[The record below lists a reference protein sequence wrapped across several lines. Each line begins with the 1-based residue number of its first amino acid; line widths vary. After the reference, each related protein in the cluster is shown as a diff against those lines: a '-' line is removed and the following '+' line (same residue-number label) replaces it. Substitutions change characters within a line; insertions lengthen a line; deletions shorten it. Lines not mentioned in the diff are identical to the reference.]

1 MDYEESTP
9 AWRDD
14 LPPVDLDPAA
24 LTRVRFELADRVAVL
39 TLDRPSERN
48 AIDGRTL
55 VELTRALHH
64 CDRSDDVGAVVLT
77 GAGPVFCAG
86 SELTDDGFG
95 GEPTPDGDGLPWL
108 SPWQLRKPVLAAL
121 NGHAVGAGLTL
132 AMQCDVR
139 YVAEQAV
146 LSFPFVRLG
155 VVGEWM
161 GHWTAVRHLGVG
173 RAAELFFTGRRF
185 SGAEAAA
192 WGLAGR
198 ALPAE
203 DVLAETLALA
213 REVVAHASPVSVAVT
228 KRLLWEATTADAAR
242 AGRDERLLLEA
253 LLAGPDPREGVAA
266 YLEKRSPRW
275 TAGATAD
282 LPRWPAAP
290 AAGGVSP

>member
-1 MDYEESTP
+1 VEYEQSTP

-14 LPPVDLDPAA
+14 LPPVDLDPTA
-24 LTRVRFELADRVAVL
+24 LTRLRYELSDAVAVV
-39 TLDRPSERN
+39 TLDRPEQRN
-48 AIDGRTL
+48 AIDGHTL

-77 GAGPVFCAG
+77 GAGSVFCAG
-86 SELTDDGFG
+86 SELADDGFG
-95 GEPTPDGDGLPWL
+95 GEPATDHDGLPWL
-108 SPWQLRKPVLAAL
+108 SPWQVRKPVLAAL

-161 GHWTAVRHLGVG
+161 GHWTAVRHLGVA

-185 SGAEAAA
+185 SGADAEA
-192 WGLAGR
+192 WGLAAQ

-203 DVLAETLALA
+203 EVLPRTLELA
-213 REVVAHASPVSVAVT
+213 REIVAHGSPVSLAVT
-228 KRLLWEATTADAAR
+228 KRLLWEATTAEAGR
-242 AGRDERLLLEA
+242 AGHDERLLLEA

-266 YLEKRSPRW
+266 YLAKRRPSW
-275 TAGATAD
+275 TGRATTDIPA
-282 LPRWPAAP
+282 WPAP
-290 AAGGVSP
+290 